1 MSGNSLKN
9 NLAKVLKEATELIQN
24 TNNLS
29 DLEKIRV
36 QFLGKKS
43 LLIKLMKSLSSL
55 DPSEKAVAGKDLNKA
70 KVKIN
75 SLLANKK
82 SSLENNSH
90 SKDDDFDLSMP
101 GKASSIGSI
110 HPITKIMNLAIQILE
125 SLKFECVEGPEIEDD
140 YHNFT
145 ALNIPDT
152 HPARAMHDTF
162 YLEKSLLLRTHT
174 SSVQVRTMDENNP
187 PIRIIAPGKVYR
199 KDSDITHT
207 PMFHQIEGLY
217 VDQNVSFANLK
228 SIINIFLKSFFE
240 KDDLNIRF
248 RPSYF
253 PFTEP
258 SAEVDIEYI
267 DNKGNKSWLEI
278 LGCGM
283 VHPNVLSMANIDS
296 SIYSGYAFGL
306 GVERLAMLKLG
317 ITDLRLFYE
326 NDLRFLKQFQS
337 SKT

>member
-24 TNNLS
+24 TSNLS

-55 DPSEKAVAGKDLNKA
+55 DPSEKAAAGKDLNKA

-82 SSLENNSH
+82 SSLENNSQ

-174 SSVQVRTMDENNP
+174 SSVQVRTMDENKP

-217 VDQNVSFANLK
+217 IDQNVSFANLK

-267 DNKGNKSWLEI
+267 DNKGNRSWLEI

>member
-1 MSGNSLKN
+1 MSGDTLKNSLKQ
-9 NLAKVLKEATELIQN
+9 VLEEATKSIKN
-24 TNNLS
+24 VSSLS
-29 DLEKIRV
+29 DLESMRV
-36 QFLGKKS
+36 KFLGKKS
-43 LLIKLMKSLSSL
+43 SLNNLMKSLSNLS
-55 DPSEKAVAGKDLNKA
+55 PEEKAQAGKDLNDTKKIINDLISEKKLYLA
-70 KVKIN
+70 KDE
-75 SLLANKK
+75 NK
-82 SSLENNSH
+82 L
-90 SKDDDFDLSMP
+90 DDEFDLSMP
-101 GKASSIGSI
+101 GRPSSIGSI
-110 HPITKIMNLAIQILE
+110 HPITKIMNSAIEIFE
-125 SLKFECVEGPEIEDD
+125 SLKFECVEGPEVEDD
-140 YHNFT
+140 FHNFT
-145 ALNIPDT
+145 ALNIPDS

-162 YLEKSLLLRTHT
+162 YLKDNYLLRTHT
-174 SSVQVRTMDENNP
+174 SSVQIRAMDIQEP

-217 VDQNVSFANLK
+217 IDKEVSFSNLK

-240 KDDLNIRF
+240 REDLKIRF

-267 DNKGNKSWLEI
+267 DSKGNKNWLEI

-283 VHPNVLSMANIDS
+283 VHPNVLNMAKIDPS
-296 SIYSGYAFGL
+296 LYSGYAFGL

-326 NDLRFLKQFQS
+326 NDLRFLKQFQRI
-337 SKT
+337 

>member
-1 MSGNSLKN
+1 MSGDTLKSD
-9 NLAKVLKEATELIQN
+9 LKKVLEEATQSIKDIDN
-24 TNNLS
+24 PS
-29 DLEKIRV
+29 DLEKLRV
-36 QFLGKKS
+36 KFLGKKS
-43 LLIKLMKSLSSL
+43 LLNTFMKSLSDL
-55 DPSEKAVAGKDLNKA
+55 DNEEKAQAGKKLNDTK
-70 KVKIN
+70 KKIN
-75 SLLANKK
+75 DLLGEKKISLSK
-82 SSLENNSH
+82 
-90 SKDDDFDLSMP
+90 SKDKEDVGFDFSMP
-101 GKASSIGSI
+101 GKASSVGSL
-110 HPITKIMNLAIQILE
+110 HPITKTMNCAIQIFE
-125 SLKFECVEGPEIEDD
+125 SLKFECVEGPEIEDEF
-140 YHNFT
+140 HNFT
-145 ALNIPDT
+145 ALNIPET

-162 YLEKSLLLRTHT
+162 YLENNNLLRTHT
-174 SSVQVRTMDENNP
+174 SSVQVRVMDQENP

-217 VDQNVSFANLK
+217 IDKEVSFSNLK

-240 KDDLNIRF
+240 EDDLKIRF

-267 DNKGNKSWLEI
+267 DNKGNKNWLEI

-283 VHPNVLSMANIDS
+283 VHPNVLDMANIDS
-296 SIYSGYAFGL
+296 TIYSGYAFGL

-326 NDLRFLKQFQS
+326 NDLRFLKQFQRI
-337 SKT
+337 

>member
-1 MSGNSLKN
+1 MSGDTLKNSLKQ
-9 NLAKVLKEATELIQN
+9 VLEEATKSIKN
-24 TNNLS
+24 VNSLS
-29 DLEKIRV
+29 DLESMRV
-36 QFLGKKS
+36 KFLGKKS
-43 LLIKLMKSLSSL
+43 SLNNLMKSLSNLS
-55 DPSEKAVAGKDLNKA
+55 SEEKAQAGKDLNDTKKIINDLISEKKLYFA
-70 KVKIN
+70 KN
-75 SLLANKK
+75 
-82 SSLENNSH
+82 ENEL
-90 SKDDDFDLSMP
+90 DDGFDLSMP
-101 GKASSIGSI
+101 GRPSSIGSI
-110 HPITKIMNLAIQILE
+110 HPITKIMNSAIEIFE
-125 SLKFECVEGPEIEDD
+125 SLKFECVEGPEVEDD
-140 YHNFT
+140 FHNFT
-145 ALNIPDT
+145 ALNIPDS

-162 YLEKSLLLRTHT
+162 YLKDNHLLRTHT
-174 SSVQVRTMDENNP
+174 SSVQIRAMDIQEP

-217 VDQNVSFANLK
+217 IDKEVSFSNLK

-240 KDDLNIRF
+240 REDLKIRF

-267 DNKGNKSWLEI
+267 DSKGNKSWLEI

-283 VHPNVLSMANIDS
+283 VHPNVLNMAKIDPS
-296 SIYSGYAFGL
+296 LYSGYAFGL

-326 NDLRFLKQFQS
+326 NDLRFLKQFQRI
-337 SKT
+337 

>member
-1 MSGNSLKN
+1 MSGDTLKKD
-9 NLAKVLKEATELIQN
+9 LERVLDEALKSIKDVS
-24 TNNLS
+24 NLS
-29 DLEKIRV
+29 DLEKARV
-36 QFLGKKS
+36 HFLGKKS
-43 LLIKLMKSLSSL
+43 ALISFMKSLSGL
-55 DPSEKAVAGKDLNKA
+55 NGEEKATAGKNLNS
-70 KVKIN
+70 VKQQIN
-75 SLLANKK
+75 QLLSDKKKSLSK
-82 SSLENNSH
+82 SSLDL
-90 SKDDDFDLSMP
+90 KDAFDLSMP

-110 HPITKIMNLAIQILE
+110 HPITKIMSNAIEIFE

-140 YHNFT
+140 FHNFT
-145 ALNIPDT
+145 ALNIPES

-162 YLEKSLLLRTHT
+162 YLENSFLLRTHT
-174 SSVQVRTMDENNP
+174 SSVQVRTMDEQNP

-217 VDQNVSFANLK
+217 VDKNVSFSNLK
-228 SIINIFLKSFFE
+228 SVINIFLKNFFE
-240 KDDLNIRF
+240 EDDLRIRF

-258 SAEVDIEYI
+258 SAEVDIEYL
-267 DNKGNKSWLEI
+267 DSKGNKNWLEI

-283 VHPNVLSMANIDS
+283 VHPNVLEMANIDS
-296 SIYSGYAFGL
+296 KIYSGYAFGL

-326 NDLRFLKQFQS
+326 NDLRFLKQFQRI
-337 SKT
+337 

>member
-1 MSGNSLKN
+1 MSGDTLKKD
-9 NLAKVLKEATELIQN
+9 LERVLDEALKSIKDVS
-24 TNNLS
+24 NLS
-29 DLEKIRV
+29 DLEKARV
-36 QFLGKKS
+36 HFLGKKS
-43 LLIKLMKSLSSL
+43 ALISFMKSLSGL
-55 DPSEKAVAGKDLNKA
+55 NGEEKANAGKNLNT
-70 KVKIN
+70 VKKQIN
-75 SLLANKK
+75 QLLSDKKISLSK
-82 SSLENNSH
+82 SNSNL
-90 SKDDDFDLSMP
+90 KDEFDLSMP

-110 HPITKIMNLAIQILE
+110 HPITKIMNNAIEIFE

-140 YHNFT
+140 FHNFT
-145 ALNIPDT
+145 ALNIPES

-162 YLEKSLLLRTHT
+162 YLENSFLLRTHT
-174 SSVQVRTMDENNP
+174 SSVQVRTMGEQNP

-217 VDQNVSFANLK
+217 VDKNVSFSNLK
-228 SIINIFLKSFFE
+228 SVINIFLKNFFE
-240 KDDLNIRF
+240 EDDLRIRF

-258 SAEVDIEYI
+258 SAEVDIEYV
-267 DNKGNKSWLEI
+267 DSKGNKNWLEI

-283 VHPNVLSMANIDS
+283 VHPNVLEMANIDS
-296 SIYSGYAFGL
+296 KIYSGYAFGL

-326 NDLRFLKQFQS
+326 NDLRFLKQFQRI
-337 SKT
+337 

>member
-1 MSGNSLKN
+1 MSGDTLKKD
-9 NLAKVLKEATELIQN
+9 LERVLDEALKSIKDVS
-24 TNNLS
+24 NLS
-29 DLEKIRV
+29 DLEKARV
-36 QFLGKKS
+36 HFLGKKS
-43 LLIKLMKSLSSL
+43 ALISFMKSLSGL
-55 DPSEKAVAGKDLNKA
+55 NGEEKANAGKNLNT
-70 KVKIN
+70 VKQQIN
-75 SLLANKK
+75 QLLSDKKISLSK
-82 SSLENNSH
+82 SNSNL
-90 SKDDDFDLSMP
+90 KDEFDLSMP

-110 HPITKIMNLAIQILE
+110 HPITKIMNNAIEIFE

-140 YHNFT
+140 FHNFT
-145 ALNIPDT
+145 ALNIPES

-162 YLEKSLLLRTHT
+162 YLENSFLLRTHT
-174 SSVQVRTMDENNP
+174 SSVQVRTMGEQNP

-217 VDQNVSFANLK
+217 VDKNVSFSNLK
-228 SIINIFLKSFFE
+228 SVINIFLKNFFE
-240 KDDLNIRF
+240 EDDLRIRF

-258 SAEVDIEYI
+258 SAEVDIEYL
-267 DNKGNKSWLEI
+267 DSKGNKNWLEI

-283 VHPNVLSMANIDS
+283 VHPNVLEMANIDS
-296 SIYSGYAFGL
+296 KIYSGYAFGL

-326 NDLRFLKQFQS
+326 NDLRFLKQFQRI
-337 SKT
+337 

>member
-110 HPITKIMNLAIQILE
+110 HPITKVMNLAIQILE

>member
-1 MSGNSLKN
+1 MSGDTLKKD
-9 NLAKVLKEATELIQN
+9 LERVLDEALKSIKDVS
-24 TNNLS
+24 NLS
-29 DLEKIRV
+29 DLEKARV
-36 QFLGKKS
+36 HFLGKKS
-43 LLIKLMKSLSSL
+43 ALISFMKSLSGL
-55 DPSEKAVAGKDLNKA
+55 NGEEKANAGKNLNT
-70 KVKIN
+70 VKKQIN
-75 SLLANKK
+75 QLLSDKKISL
-82 SSLENNSH
+82 STSNSNL
-90 SKDDDFDLSMP
+90 KDEFDLSMP

-110 HPITKIMNLAIQILE
+110 HPITKIMNNAIEIFE

-140 YHNFT
+140 FHNFT
-145 ALNIPDT
+145 ALNIPES

-162 YLEKSLLLRTHT
+162 YLENSFLLRTHT
-174 SSVQVRTMDENNP
+174 SSVQVRTMGEQNP

-217 VDQNVSFANLK
+217 VDKNVSFSNLK
-228 SIINIFLKSFFE
+228 SVINIFLKNFFE
-240 KDDLNIRF
+240 EDDLRIRF

-258 SAEVDIEYI
+258 SAEVDIEYL
-267 DNKGNKSWLEI
+267 DSKGNKNWLEI

-283 VHPNVLSMANIDS
+283 VHPNVLEMANIDS
-296 SIYSGYAFGL
+296 KIYSGYAFGL

-326 NDLRFLKQFQS
+326 NDLRFLKQFQRI
-337 SKT
+337 

>member
-82 SSLENNSH
+82 SSLENNSQ